1 MITLG
6 IDPGLATVGFGVV
19 ESVLGNDFHAL
30 EYGAILTKPDLS
42 IEDRLCEIY
51 DNVDELCKTF
61 CPDAVSVEK
70 LYFNTNTTTAIAV
83 AEARG
88 VIQLALT
95 KNNIPYGEY
104 TPLQVKQ
111 SVTGYGRAEK
121 NQVMS
126 MVKMLLNLQKIPRPD
141 DAADGLALAI
151 CHAHCMGSF
160 AMKGLNLKG

>member
-1 MITLG
+1 MIIMG
-6 IDPGLATVGFGVV
+6 IDPGLATVGYGIV
-19 ESVLGNDFHAL
+19 EYSGNKFLGSD
-30 EYGAILTKPDLS
+30 YGAIITPPHTPNG
-42 IEDRLCEIY
+42 ERLWQIH
-51 DNVDELCKTF
+51 DELEKLLKYYKIET
-61 CPDAVSVEK
+61 AAVEK

-95 KNNIPYGEY
+95 KNKIPYGEY

-111 SVTGYGRAEK
+111 SVTGYGKAEK

-126 MVKMLLNLQKIPRPD
+126 MVKMLLNLQKIPKPD

-151 CHAHCMGSF
+151 CHAHCIGSF
-160 AMKGLNLKG
+160 AMRGLNLKG

>member
-1 MITLG
+1 LIIMG
-6 IDPGLATVGFGVV
+6 IDPGLATVGYGIV
-19 ESVLGNDFHAL
+19 EYVGNKFIGCD
-30 EYGAILTKPDLS
+30 YGAIITPVHTPNGERLWQIHEELNQLLDYYK
-42 IEDRLCEIY
+42 IETAAI
-51 DNVDELCKTF
+51 
-61 CPDAVSVEK
+61 EK
-70 LYFNTNTTTAIAV
+70 LFFNTNTTTAISV

-95 KNNIPYGEY
+95 KKNIPYSEY